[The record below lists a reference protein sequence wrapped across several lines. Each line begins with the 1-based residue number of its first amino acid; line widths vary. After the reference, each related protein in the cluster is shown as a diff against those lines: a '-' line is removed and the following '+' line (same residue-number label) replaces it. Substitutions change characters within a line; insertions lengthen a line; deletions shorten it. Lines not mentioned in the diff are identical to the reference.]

1 MRPNSRGTS
10 RLNGCRLLWLP
21 PGDLVDTAGVPSCEN
36 HETGRESN
44 EGVSHMNMRN
54 GSFASFTISKRGKR
68 SFAMGVAVCL
78 RESVGGESQRVASSD
93 SLVRILEY
101 LFHSFSACFSAT

>member
-1 MRPNSRGTS
+1 
-10 RLNGCRLLWLP
+10 
-21 PGDLVDTAGVPSCEN
+21 VPSYGDY
-36 HETGRESN
+36 ETGRKVE

-54 GSFASFTISKRGKR
+54 GSAASFTISKRGNR

-78 RESVGGESQRVASSD
+78 LESVGGESQGLASSG
-93 SLVRILEY
+93 LPVRVLEY